1 MRRNAGRAA
10 SVVIGIVAI
19 IGLMASAASA
29 APDPDSGLLDNAV
42 VGAGQTVSQVPVAAL
57 KIIKDLD

>member
-19 IGLMASAASA
+19 IGLVTSAASA